1 MKKTFC
7 SNGKRIS
14 MTKGLLKFLA
24 NDRDDLVTIHESG
37 EVNLMKGLNRN
48 T

>member
-1 MKKTFC
+1 M
-7 SNGKRIS
+7 GKRIS

-24 NDRDDLVTIHESG
+24 NDSDDLATIHESG
-37 EVNLMKGLNRN
+37 EVNSMKGLNRN